1 MRRRIANPFV
11 HACVLALVCAIRVGA
26 QTPDTSSLSKIRAEG
41 LSHSQ
46 AMETLSWLTDVYGGR
61 LTNSPAA
68 NAAALWVEQRLG
80 SWGISKTWRENW
92 GPFGRGWTNEV
103 VHVRAVTP
111 QPFPIIA
118 NVEAWTAG
126 TRGRVRG
133 RAVLAPD
140 LTSVKDFERYR
151 GTLRGAFV
159 LLDSAPPIEPPPLQ
173 PTATRLTAQEL
184 VVRSWRNP
192 ERVRRDSLAP
202 PSAASPRMNAAR
214 EFAAALPRFLQAEG
228 ALAMVNA
235 SGGSGGTVFLGAFG
249 ERQGAPEPAQS
260 APLTTLTFAS
270 EHYGRIARILAKGI
284 PVTLEAD
291 VRNTFTGGNDS
302 AFNILAEL
310 PGTDKADEV
319 VMLGAHFDSFHFATG
334 ATDNG
339 VNVAVM
345 MEAMRI
351 LKASGVPLRR
361 TVRLALW
368 TGEEQG
374 MLGSHAYVARHFVD
388 TVARVRRPDFA
399 KLAAY
404 YNLDNGGGA
413 IRGPMVDQR
422 EQLSTETDSTFRV
435 WTRLMRDLGAD
446 IVSARGGGGTDH
458 VSFYQRGLPG
468 FQFLQDWLDYDTRTH
483 HTNMDTYERIVPEDV
498 RRNAVIVASFVFLT
512 ANRDKAFPAMRVW

>member
-1 MRRRIANPFV
+1 MRRRIANTCV
-11 HACVLALVCAIRVGA
+11 HICVLVYVWVLPLSA
-26 QTPDTSSLSKIRAEG
+26 QAPDAASLAKIRAEG
-41 LSHSQ
+41 LQHSQ

-68 NAAALWVEQRLG
+68 SVAATWVEQRLG
-80 SWGISKTWRENW
+80 SWGIRKTWRENW
-92 GPFGRGWTNEV
+92 GPFGRGWTNELV
-103 VHVRAVTP
+103 QVRAVTP

-126 TRGRVRG
+126 TRGTVRG
-133 RAVLAPD
+133 PVVFAPE
-140 LTSVKDFERYR
+140 LSTTSDFSRYR
-151 GTLRGAFV
+151 GALRGAFV
-159 LLDSAPPIEPPPLQ
+159 LVDSTPNIEPPPLQ
-173 PTATRLTAQEL
+173 PLATRLSPQDL
-184 VVRSWRNP
+184 VIRTWPNP
-192 ERVRRDSLAP
+192 ERRLRDSLTP
-202 PSAASPRMNAAR
+202 PAKRSDGARGLAA
-214 EFAAALPRFLQAEG
+214 FLKAEG

-235 SGGSGGTVFLGAFG
+235 GAGAGGTVFLGAFG
-249 ERQGAPEPAQS
+249 ERQGSPDPAQPV
-260 APLTTLTFAS
+260 PLTTLTVAS

-284 PVTLEAD
+284 AVTLEAD
-291 VRNTFTGGNDS
+291 VRNKFTDGNDS

-345 MEAMRI
+345 LEVMRI
-351 LKASGVPLRR
+351 LKASNVPLRR

-374 MLGSHAYVARHFVD
+374 SLGSRAYVARHFVD
-388 TVARVRRPDFA
+388 TVTHTRRPEFA

-422 EQLSTETDSTFRV
+422 EQLKTEADSTFRV
-435 WTRLMRDLGAD
+435 WTRLLRDLGAD
-446 IVSARGGGGTDH
+446 IVSARGGGGSDH
-458 VSFYQRGLPG
+458 VSFYERGLPG
-468 FQFLQDWLDYDTRTH
+468 FQFLQDGLDYDTRTH

-512 ANRDKAFPAMRVW
+512 ANREKPFPAMRVW

>member
-1 MRRRIANPFV
+1 MRRRIANTCTHV
-11 HACVLALVCAIRVGA
+11 CVLACVWVLRLGA
-26 QTPDTSSLSKIRAEG
+26 QTPDTASLAKIREEG
-41 LSHSQ
+41 LQHSQ
-46 AMETLSWLTDVYGGR
+46 AMETLSWLTDVHGSR

-68 NAAALWVEQRLG
+68 EAAATWVQQRLA
-80 SWGISKTWRENW
+80 SWGIQKSWKEAW
-92 GPFGRGWTNEV
+92 GPFGRGWMNEV
-103 VHVRAVTP
+103 VQVRTVTP

-126 TRGRVRG
+126 TRGTVRG
-133 RAVLAPD
+133 PAVFAPE
-140 LTSVKDFERYR
+140 LSSTNDFVRYR

-159 LLDSAPPIEPPPLQ
+159 LVDSSPTIEPPPLQ
-173 PTATRLTAQEL
+173 PLATRLSPQDL
-184 VVRSWRNP
+184 VVRSWPNP
-192 ERVRRDSLAP
+192 ERRLRDSLTSPAR
-202 PSAASPRMNAAR
+202 SSHASSGLAA
-214 EFAAALPRFLQAEG
+214 FLKAEG

-235 SGGSGGTVFLGAFG
+235 SAGSGGTVFLGAFG
-249 ERQGAPEPAQS
+249 ERQGSPDPAQPV
-260 APLTTLTFAS
+260 PLTTLTFAS
-270 EHYGRIARILAKGI
+270 EHYGRIARILDKGI
-284 PVTLEAD
+284 AVTLEAN
-291 VRNTFTGGNDS
+291 VRNTFIGGNDS

-310 PGTDKADEV
+310 PGTDKADDV

-345 MEAMRI
+345 LEVMRI
-351 LKASGVPLRR
+351 LKASNVPLRR

-374 MLGSHAYVARHFVD
+374 LLGSRAYVARHFVD
-388 TVARVRRPDFA
+388 TVGHRRRPEFA

-422 EQLSTETDSTFRV
+422 EQLNTEADSTFRV
-435 WTRLMRDLGAD
+435 WTRLLRGLGAD
-446 IVSARGGGGTDH
+446 IVSARGGGGSDH
-458 VSFYQRGLPG
+458 VSFYERGPPG
-468 FQFLQDWLDYDTRTH
+468 FQFLQDGLDYDTRTH

-512 ANRDKAFPAMRVW
+512 ANREKPFPAMRVW